1 MTPTSPKVSIVI
13 PIYGV
18 ECYIETCARSLFE
31 QTLEELEYIF
41 IDDCSPDKS
50 VEVLQQ
56 VMNEYP
62 HRKKQVIII
71 RQPKNMGAA
80 KAREVGIKVA
90 HGEYI
95 IHCDSDDWT
104 ERDMYRAMYEKAIS
118 QNSDIVVSMYSE
130 DRHGED
136 PKIICQNFGL
146 HPLYTIIGEPSKCS
160 LFNKLVKSSVV
171 APNLMEY
178 PAHHMMEDYVICVQM
193 FSRAKRI
200 DYVNKSLY
208 HYRIN
213 ASSICHKE
221 SETSCIKRW
230 NDAFENVK
238 IVDRFFNEKDLLKKY
253 KEELI
258 MSKLNVRGFIWPL
271 LKINMKYHKQWR
283 QTYPELNYLFLT
295 SKKISSKMKLI
306 FFLTLIGVYPI
317 ICKLKNILNY
327 DME

>member
-1 MTPTSPKVSIVI
+1 MALTQPKVSIII

-18 ECYIETCARSLFE
+18 ECYIEKCTRSLFE

-41 IDDCSPDKS
+41 VDDCSPDKS

-56 VMNEYP
+56 VMKKYP
-62 HRKKQVIII
+62 HRKEQVIII

-80 KAREVGIKVA
+80 KAREVGMKAA

-104 ERDMYRAMYEKAIS
+104 ESDMYRTMYEKAIS

-130 DRHGED
+130 DRHGEE
-136 PKIICQNFGL
+136 PKIISQDFGL
-146 HPLYTIIGEPSKCS
+146 DPLRTIIGEPFKCS
-160 LFNKLVKSSVV
+160 LFNKLVKRSVV
-171 APNLMEY
+171 APSIMEY
-178 PAHHMMEDYVICVQM
+178 PAYHMMEDYTICVQI
-193 FSRAKRI
+193 FSRAKCV
-200 DYVNKSLY
+200 DYVDKSLY
-208 HYRIN
+208 HYCIN

-230 NDAFENVK
+230 SDAFENVK
-238 IVDRFFNEKDLLKKY
+238 MVDRFLDKKELQKKY

-271 LKINMKYHKQWR
+271 LKTGIKHHKQWR
-283 QTYPELNYLFLT
+283 QTFPELNYLFLI
-295 SKKISSKMKLI
+295 SKKMSFEMKII
-306 FFLTLIGVYPI
+306 FFLTLVGAYPI
-317 ICKLKNILNY
+317 VCKLKNRSLL
-327 DME
+327 